1 MLSYLDYRN
10 LLPDKKNLSE
20 LIGII
25 SRLNNNTRT
34 PINREFTPVELLD
47 KSGRSLSADSIVFEK
62 DGNLPL
68 NVTNPAPLN

>member
-10 LLPDKKNLSE
+10 LLPDEKNLSE

-34 PINREFTPVELLD
+34 PINREFTPIEPD

-68 NVTNPAPLN
+68 NVINPVPLN

>member
-10 LLPDKKNLSE
+10 LLPYEKNLSE

-25 SRLNNNTRT
+25 SRLNNNTRM
-34 PINREFTPVELLD
+34 PINREFTPVELD

-68 NVTNPAPLN
+68 NVINPAPLN